1 MLEMWLSESAMFV
14 ERDLGEAWCLV
25 KSDKP
30 LVYICQGLVSY
41 VEVVARIIVL
51 GSIAIVSKPVVMHYP
66 LVESNQNPANR

>member
-1 MLEMWLSESAMFV
+1 
-14 ERDLGEAWCLV
+14 
-25 KSDKP
+25 
-30 LVYICQGLVSY
+30 VSY